1 MQYIKLT
8 FKAIGQTEKDILAA
22 MLSEAGYDGFEE
34 TGDELL
40 AYIEEPKYDETELKN
55 ISSFTN
61 SAFETTVIPAQNWNA
76 LWESNFEPVVVGDF
90 CTIRAHFHDIA
101 ITTPHDI
108 VITPKM
114 SFGTGHHATT
124 RLMISLMKELDF
136 KDKAVLDFGAG
147 TGVLAILAEK
157 LGAREILAIDNDE
170 WPVENAIENSSRN
183 DCKHITVKMA
193 SLENVPG
200 YKADIVLAN
209 INRHILLKYM
219 ATLRETLNQ
228 KGILLLSGIL
238 IEDVEALMQE
248 AAKAGFSYISSAD
261 DMGWAA
267 MRFEKI

>member
-157 LGAREILAIDNDE
+157 LGAREILAIDND
-170 WPVENAIENSSRN
+170 
-183 DCKHITVKMA
+183 CKHITVKMA